1 MAAAYQT
8 LPARYY
14 TDPEHFRRELES
26 FYGQSW
32 VCTGRAD
39 TIPNPG
45 DYFVREVA
53 GESIIVLRDTEAKVR
68 AFYNVCR
75 HRGTRLCQ
83 ETGGNFTEGNFTE
96 GNFGRA
102 IRCPYHAWTYALD
115 GRLLG
120 APHMEGDGFRRE
132 DYPLHA
138 VHTALWDG
146 HIFVNLGQGL
156 TQHDPQPLEAQLGDL
171 PQKFANWRMEELRLY
186 RRIVYDQKANWK
198 LFILNYSEC
207 LHCPP
212 VHPDLN
218 RLTDYLGAE
227 NDPPMPGYIGGAMGF
242 RNGAESMSFDG
253 KKRRD
258 FLPGLNERERRKV
271 CYYAIYPNLLLS
283 LNPDYMMIH
292 TLWPKAADR
301 TQIVCEFYFH
311 PAEMAKPDFEAQ
323 DAIEFWDKINRQD
336 WRIVEMSH
344 AGIQS
349 RAYVPGPYSHRETLL
364 HAFDQLVLER
374 ERALN
379 NAREDEVRGQKW
391 GGL

>member
-1 MAAAYQT
+1 MAAPYHT

-14 TDPEHFRRELES
+14 TDPEHFRSELQS

-32 VCTGRAD
+32 VCAGRAD

-53 GESIIVLRDTEAKVR
+53 GESIIVLRDAEAKVR
-68 AFYNVCR
+68 AFYDVCR
-75 HRGTRLCQ
+75 HRGTRLCG
-83 ETGGNFTEGNFTE
+83 EPE

-120 APHMEGDGFRRE
+120 APHMEADGFRRE
-132 DYPLHA
+132 DYPLNA
-138 VHTALWDG
+138 VHTALWEG
-146 HIFVNLGQGL
+146 HIFVHLGQ
-156 TQHDPQPLEAQLGDL
+156 DPQPLEAQLGDL

-218 RLTDYLGAE
+218 RLTDYLGAD

-242 RNGAESMSFDG
+242 RSGAESMSFDG

-258 FLPGLNERERRKV
+258 FLPGLNENERRQV

-292 TLWPKAADR
+292 TLWPKAANR

-311 PAEMAKPDFEAQ
+311 PAEMAKPDFQAQ

-349 RAYVPGPYSHRETLL
+349 RAYTPGPYSHRETLL

-374 ERALN
+374 ERASNNARERALN
-379 NAREDEVRGQKW
+379 NARERACLDDAGSSR
-391 GGL
+391 